1 MLCMQARSLHD
12 VGLPLCLNS
21 CDVQIIHRYI
31 VHAHPFTPVLTHR
44 LSLSCY
50 ASLSIS
56 LSLSL
61 SPSPPPP
68 HGRKMRNHIC
78 QVIDLTCRSTHDDEL
93 DVHVAVNLDADVMQK
108 RQRVGKFVC

>member
-1 MLCMQARSLHD
+1 M
-12 VGLPLCLNS
+12 GLPLCLNS

-50 ASLSIS
+50 ASLS

-61 SPSPPPP
+61 SP

-93 DVHVAVNLDADVMQK
+93 DVHVAVNLDADVIQK